1 MRSSGLV
8 SGILFALGVSFL
20 VGAIVALSE
29 DYGSCPAEPAG
40 LLVGCDHTFPGTSIF
55 ILPVVR
61 LLEVLSVLAV
71 GAGIVVFVKYRNR
84 PRPDLIPKRSKVSRE

>member
-8 SGILFALGVSFL
+8 SATLIALAVSFL

-29 DYGSCPAEPAG
+29 DHGSCPAAPAG
-40 LLVGCDHTFPGTSIF
+40 LLVGCDHTFPGTNIF

-61 LLEVLSVLAV
+61 LLEVLGVLAV
-71 GAGIVVFVKYRNR
+71 GAGIVVFVVYRNH
-84 PRPDLIPKRSKVSRE
+84 SRADRHS